1 MSKNLKY
8 IARICGY
15 SILNISNE
23 REEYKLLDDLNSNI
37 CKNILEKYVKHSF
50 LAHWKSTVES
60 LVLQRRENRK
70 FSNVNS
76 DKKKEILYRISI
88 IEKDEIEGPAVYPPY
103 SYQNESY
110 IDIIYINKK
119 LTIEEKRCVIAHEL
133 GHLIVQRFLK
143 ENEKLKLDWN
153 SINEEEL
160 ANIFMCYILDNRSEF
175 YKDSKNLSSFIK
187 DITDFKKLRDKI
199 IKRFFSK

>member
-8 IARICGY
+8 IANICCY
-15 SILNISNE
+15 SILNNKKDQDE
-23 REEYKLLDDLNSNI
+23 LLDNLNLNV

-50 LAHWKSTVES
+50 LAHWKSTVEN
-60 LVLQRRENRK
+60 LVLQRRENRN
-70 FSNVNS
+70 FSNENS

-88 IEKDEIEGPAVYPPY
+88 IEKDEIEGYAVYPPY

-119 LTIEEKRCVIAHEL
+119 LTTEEKRCVIAHEL

-143 ENEKLKLDWN
+143 ENEKLKLDWA

-187 DITDFKKLRDKI
+187 KDIIDFKRLRDKI
-199 IKRFFSK
+199 IKRFISK

>member
-8 IARICGY
+8 IANICCY
-15 SILNISNE
+15 SILNNKKE
-23 REEYKLLDDLNSNI
+23 QDKLLDNLNLNV

-50 LAHWKSTVES
+50 LAHWKSTVEN
-60 LVLQRRENRK
+60 LVLQRRKNRN
-70 FSNVNS
+70 FSNENS

-88 IEKDEIEGPAVYPPY
+88 IEKDEIEGYAVYPPY

-119 LTIEEKRCVIAHEL
+119 LTTEEKRCVIAHEL

-143 ENEKLKLDWN
+143 ENEKLKLDWA

-175 YKDSKNLSSFIK
+175 YKDTKNLSSFIK
-187 DITDFKKLRDKI
+187 KDIIDFKRLRDKI
-199 IKRFFSK
+199 IKRFISK

>member
-8 IARICGY
+8 IANICCY
-15 SILNISNE
+15 SILNNKKE
-23 REEYKLLDDLNSNI
+23 QDKLLDNLNLNV

-50 LAHWKSTVES
+50 LAHCKSTVEN
-60 LVLQRRENRK
+60 LVLQRRKNRN
-70 FSNVNS
+70 FSNENS

-88 IEKDEIEGPAVYPPY
+88 IEKDEIEGYAVYPPY

-119 LTIEEKRCVIAHEL
+119 LTTEEKRCVIAHEL

-143 ENEKLKLDWN
+143 ENEKLKLDWA

-175 YKDSKNLSSFIK
+175 YKDTKNLSSFIK
-187 DITDFKKLRDKI
+187 KDIIDFKRLRDKI
-199 IKRFFSK
+199 IKRFISK